1 MDKLIITKSL
11 RSGYK
16 NPKQIAH
23 KVLADRI
30 GKRDP
35 GNAPSVGDRI
45 AFVYIHNKNKKALQ
59 SAEAAKPI
67 KTKAKRQQKLE
78 RIAKLWHHLKAKMGA
93 NAMRKDTNAAQAIHV
108 EAAKHRYPELLIKE
122 TSEVIGP
129 EAIRRLL
136 SELRELDKV
145 G

>member
-1 MDKLIITKSL
+1 
-11 RSGYK
+11 
-16 NPKQIAH
+16 
-23 KVLADRI
+23 
-30 GKRDP
+30 
-35 GNAPSVGDRI
+35 
-45 AFVYIHNKNKKALQ
+45 
-59 SAEAAKPI
+59 
-67 KTKAKRQQKLE
+67 
-78 RIAKLWHHLKAKMGA
+78 MGA

-108 EAAKHRYPELLIKE
+108 EAVKHRYPELLIKE